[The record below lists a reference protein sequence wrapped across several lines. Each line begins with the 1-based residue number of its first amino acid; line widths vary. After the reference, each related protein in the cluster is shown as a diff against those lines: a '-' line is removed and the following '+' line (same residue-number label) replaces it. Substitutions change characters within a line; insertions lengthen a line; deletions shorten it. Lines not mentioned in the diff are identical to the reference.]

1 MKIQLNDLWHIH
13 LKNPCSIQGRGRKE
27 GRNKRKQKEPT
38 PCFYSP
44 SGQNNHNNNNKKG
57 FKRCVGMM
65 NVNLSPRGAIY
76 LLEDKYTGP
85 NIYINLPFS

>member
-1 MKIQLNDLWHIH
+1 
-13 LKNPCSIQGRGRKE
+13 
-27 GRNKRKQKEPT
+27 
-38 PCFYSP
+38 
-44 SGQNNHNNNNKKG
+44 
-57 FKRCVGMM
+57 VGMM